1 MRLNDFKIIEASIEP
16 FGAIWLWGFTLQL
29 PNLVPVTEAQSYQQR
44 IVPSHAAIREI
55 LKWCGFL
62 MGFEGFAMKWQHSC
76 HHNYKVKWRGE
87 RPVRSFEHLF
97 EMKWTL
103 WLSMVECL
111 SRKVGQF
118 REIKLIETIMATA
131 PNQANQASDCA
142 GAVSNTS
149 WTTRT
154 YL

>member
-29 PNLVPVTEAQSYQQR
+29 PNLVPVTEAQGYQQR

-55 LKWCGFL
+55 LKWCGIL
-62 MGFEGFAMKWQHSC
+62 DGIWGIC
-76 HHNYKVKWRGE
+76 HEVTAQGE
-87 RPVRSFEHLF
+87 VVTTPHRSLTEILRAPLWD
-97 EMKWTL
+97 EMNFV
-103 WLSMVECL
+103 VECL
-111 SRKVGQF
+111 GRKVGQF